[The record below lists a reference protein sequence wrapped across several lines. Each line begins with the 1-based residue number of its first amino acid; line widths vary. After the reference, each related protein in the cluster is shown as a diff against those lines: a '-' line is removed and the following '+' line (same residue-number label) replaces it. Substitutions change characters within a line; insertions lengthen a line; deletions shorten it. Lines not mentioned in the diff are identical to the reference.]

1 MPHLPSLSGVCAPT
15 APQKKEPLHMY
26 FLLCIHTIDYIKH
39 HIIRQKSIEKK
50 RKQEQLE
57 MYGGTVYKDN
67 YCWKTAMSSMNDH
80 AGAAPPWKART
91 SFPTAVTVNW

>member
-1 MPHLPSLSGVCAPT
+1 MYYLLSLSGVCAPT

-39 HIIRQKSIEKK
+39 IIRRESIEKK
-50 RKQEQLE
+50 RKESE
-57 MYGGTVYKDN
+57 IVSGTVYKDN